1 MNTQYDQT
9 NHGNTIDNLIDI
21 LTAYKK
27 TYGGDML
34 VTASYG
40 TDEARTDY
48 ELSDMFAIDTEPN
61 EYGHHNM
68 HYAADGEKPVL
79 DILL

>member
-1 MNTQYDQT
+1 MDTQTD
-9 NHGNTIDNLIDI
+9 HGNTIDDLIGI
-21 LTAYKK
+21 LTAYKE

-48 ELSDMFAIDTEPN
+48 ELNDMFAIDANAESISGG
-61 EYGHHNM
+61 YGM

>member
-1 MNTQYDQT
+1 MNTQTD
-9 NHGNTIDNLIDI
+9 HGNTIDDLIDI
-21 LTAYKK
+21 LTSYKE

-40 TDEARTDY
+40 TDEAHTDY
-48 ELSDMFAIDTEPN
+48 ELNDMFAIETEPN
-61 EYGHHNM
+61 ECGRYNM
-68 HYAADGEKPVL
+68 HYADDGEKPVL

>member
-1 MNTQYDQT
+1 
-9 NHGNTIDNLIDI
+9 
-21 LTAYKK
+21 
-27 TYGGDML
+27 ML

-48 ELSDMFAIDTEPN
+48 ELNDMFAIDANAESISGG
-61 EYGHHNM
+61 YGM